1 MRVRPGSTPVGA
13 AGILSGVRLAEV
25 LQRSTEW
32 LAGRGSDSPRLD
44 AEVLIGHA
52 LGLQRIALYTEAD
65 RPLTDDEMATCRAL
79 IARRGELEPV
89 AHITG
94 RRAFGRLDLE
104 VTPDVLVPRP
114 DTEVVVDVVVEVA
127 PEGARIVDWGTGS
140 GAIALS
146 VADLRPDVTVVGLEQ
161 SAAALA
167 VAQRNLA
174 AAPEL
179 VDRVRLLESD
189 GMTAVVGEPFDLV
202 VSNPPYLVP
211 ADLERYP
218 ALRHEPEQ
226 ALVAGPVGTE
236 DHARVAA
243 EAAVALAPGGWLVL
257 EVGEGQAEA
266 VEGIL
271 ATAGFADLGRR
282 ADLAGIT
289 RVIWGRS
296 APPGAPASP
305 GS

>member
-1 MRVRPGSTPVGA
+1 MFHPFRGGS
-13 AGILSGVRLAEV
+13 GILRFVILSEV
-25 LQRSTEW
+25 LQKSTEW
-32 LAGRGSDSPRLD
+32 LGGRGSDTPRLD

-52 LGLQRIALYTEAD
+52 LGLERIHLYTEAE
-65 RPLTDDEMATCRAL
+65 RPLTEDELAACRAL

-114 DTEVVVDVVVEVA
+114 DTEVIVDVVVEMA
-127 PEGARIVDWGTGS
+127 PRGARIVDWGTGS

-146 VADLRPDVTVVGLEQ
+146 VADLRPDAVVTGIER
-161 SAAALA
+161 SPAALA

-174 AAPEL
+174 AHPSLEG
-179 VDRVRLLESD
+179 RVRMLEGD
-189 GMTAVVGEPFDLV
+189 GMSAVAGERFDVV

-211 ADLERYP
+211 TDLERFP

-236 DHARVAA
+236 DHARVVA
-243 EAAVALAPGGWLVL
+243 EAAGVLGPGGLVVL
-257 EVGEGQAEA
+257 EVGEGQADA
-266 VEGIL
+266 VGHIL
-271 ATAGFADLGRR
+271 RGAGFDDVASRP
-282 ADLAGIT
+282 DLAGIP
-289 RVIWGRS
+289 RAVWGRMS
-296 APPGAPASP
+296 GPGAPASP
-305 GS
+305 GA

>member
-1 MRVRPGSTPVGA
+1 MLRNMK
-13 AGILSGVRLAEV
+13 LAEV

-32 LAGRGSDSPRLD
+32 LAGKGSDTPRLD

-52 LGLQRIALYTEAD
+52 LGLERIELYTEAD
-65 RPLTDDEMATCRAL
+65 RPLTEDELAACRAL
-79 IARRGELEPV
+79 IARRGEMEPV

-114 DTEVVVDVVVEVA
+114 DTEVIVDVVVELA
-127 PEGARIVDWGTGS
+127 PEGARIADWGTGS

-146 VADLRPDVTVVGLEQ
+146 VADLRPDVTVTGLER
-161 SAAALA
+161 SPAALA
-167 VAQRNLA
+167 VARRNLESNPA
-174 AAPEL
+174 LA
-179 VDRVRLLESD
+179 DRVRMLESD
-189 GMTAVVGEPFDLV
+189 GMAAVAGEPFDVV

-211 ADLERYP
+211 AELDRYP

-243 EAAVALAPGGWLVL
+243 EAAAALNARGLLVM

-266 VEGIL
+266 VSGIL
-271 ATAGFADLGRR
+271 AGAGFGGVQTR
-282 ADLAGIT
+282 ADLAGIP
-289 RVIWGRS
+289 RAIWGRS
-296 APPGAPASP
+296 AQPGAPDSPAS
-305 GS
+305 

>member
-1 MRVRPGSTPVGA
+1 MLRNMK
-13 AGILSGVRLAEV
+13 LSEV
-25 LQRSTEW
+25 VQRSTEW
-32 LAGRGSDSPRLD
+32 LAGKGSDTPRLD

-52 LGLQRIALYTEAD
+52 LGLQRIELYTEAD
-65 RPLTDDEMATCRAL
+65 RPLTEDELAECRAL

-114 DTEVVVDVVVEVA
+114 DTEVVVDVVVEMA
-127 PEGARIVDWGTGS
+127 PQGARIVDWGTGS

-146 VADLRPDVTVVGLEQ
+146 VADLRPDVTVTGLER

-167 VAQRNLA
+167 VARRNLDA
-174 AAPEL
+174 NPALA
-179 VDRVRLLESD
+179 DRVRLLESD
-189 GMTAVVGEPFDLV
+189 GMTAVAGERFDVV

-236 DHARVAA
+236 DHARVAR
-243 EAAVALAPGGWLVL
+243 EAAGVLQPGGWLVL
-257 EVGEGQAEA
+257 EIGEGQSPAA
-266 VEGIL
+266 GDIL
-271 ATAGFADLGRR
+271 AGAGFGEVSTR
-282 ADLAGIT
+282 ADLAGIP
-289 RVIWGRS
+289 RAIWGRS
-296 APPGAPASP
+296 AQPGPPDSPAS
-305 GS
+305 

>member
-1 MRVRPGSTPVGA
+1 MLRNMK
-13 AGILSGVRLAEV
+13 LSEV
-25 LQRSTEW
+25 LQKSTEW
-32 LAGRGSDSPRLD
+32 LAGKGSDTPRLD

-52 LGLQRIALYTEAD
+52 LGLQRIELYTEAD
-65 RPLTDDEMATCRAL
+65 RPLTEDELAECRAL
-79 IARRGELEPV
+79 IARRGEMEPV

-114 DTEVVVDVVVEVA
+114 DTEVVVDLLVEMA

-146 VADLRPDVTVVGLEQ
+146 VADLRADVTVTGLER
-161 SAAALA
+161 SPAALA
-167 VAQRNLA
+167 VAQRNLDA
-174 AAPEL
+174 HPALEG
-179 VDRVRLLESD
+179 RVRLLQSD
-189 GMTAVVGEPFDLV
+189 GMAAVAGDRFDVV

-236 DHARVAA
+236 DHERVIR
-243 EAAVALAPGGWLVL
+243 EAADVLDPGGVAVL
-257 EVGEGQAEA
+257 EVGEGQHDA
-266 VEGIL
+266 VVAL
-271 ATAGFADLGRR
+271 LRVHGFADCITRP
-282 ADLAGIT
+282 DLAGIV
-289 RVIWGRS
+289 RVVAGRR
-296 APPGAPASP
+296 A
-305 GS
+305 

>member
-1 MRVRPGSTPVGA
+1 MTLSEVVR
-13 AGILSGVRLAEV
+13 
-25 LQRSTEW
+25 RSTEW
-32 LAGRGSDSPRLD
+32 LAGKGSDTPRLD

-52 LGLQRIALYTEAD
+52 LGLQRIELYTEAD
-65 RPLTDDEMATCRAL
+65 RPLTEDELAECRAL
-79 IARRGELEPV
+79 IARRGEMEPV

-114 DTEVVVDVVVEVA
+114 DTEVVVDLVVEMA

-146 VADLRPDVTVVGLEQ
+146 VADLRADVTVTGLER
-161 SAAALA
+161 SPAALA
-167 VAQRNLA
+167 VAQRNLDA
-174 AAPEL
+174 HPALEG
-179 VDRVRLLESD
+179 RVRLLQSD
-189 GMTAVVGEPFDLV
+189 GMAAVAGDRFDVV

-236 DHARVAA
+236 DHERVIR
-243 EAAVALAPGGWLVL
+243 EAADVLDPGGVAVL
-257 EVGEGQAEA
+257 EVGEGQHDA
-266 VEGIL
+266 VVAFL
-271 ATAGFADLGRR
+271 LTHGFADCITRP
-282 ADLAGIT
+282 DLAGIV
-289 RVIWGRS
+289 RVVAGRR
-296 APPGAPASP
+296 A
-305 GS
+305 